1 MRVDTSSAAAAATA
15 VVGWTAA
22 RFAALIADPMLPTSE
37 ATAERVSVAAITYDM
52 AVDPTFLQVTRWADV
67 IRHVQDW
74 LNICGLLSKR
84 YCRHR
89 KRLFAL
95 QLQINEK
102 DAHHL

>member
-1 MRVDTSSAAAAATA
+1 MRVDTSSEAAAATA
-15 VVGWTAA
+15 VVGRTAA

-74 LNICGLLSKR
+74 TNIRALLSKR
-84 YCRHR
+84 YCPHR
-89 KRLFAL
+89 KRLFGL
-95 QLQINEK
+95 QTPINEK
-102 DAHHL
+102 NVHHL